1 MDDIVL
7 GLIGA
12 VVAVLFFG
20 SNFIPIKKY
29 DTGDGFFFQWVL
41 CVGIWVVGL
50 VVNLARSQ
58 PEFQPIAMCG
68 GIIWATGN
76 LLTVPVVNRI
86 GLALG
91 LLIWGSTGLISGW
104 LSGVVG
110 LMGIKKQTDEITSW
124 TLNITGIILALI
136 SMGLAS
142 LVKPTVKSLDE
153 ESPPSALI
161 NAAEGDSSDDSMDR
175 YLGAP
180 LLDTQQQK
188 APTSQRVVGVLL
200 AMFAGVFF
208 GTNFDPPQ
216 YVIDRVDGASD
227 NSLDYVFS
235 HYCGILLTSTFW
247 FCVYCSYKER
257 SGAPIVVNPKVILPA
272 MISGIMWGIAQ
283 TGFFIANE
291 YLAFVVSF
299 PIVSLGPGFVGFV
312 WGVFLFREITGSRNY
327 WIILVVFLT
336 FIACSVCIV
345 FSRL

>member
-1 MDDIVL
+1 
-7 GLIGA
+7 
-12 VVAVLFFG
+12 
-20 SNFIPIKKY
+20 
-29 DTGDGFFFQWVL
+29 
-41 CVGIWVVGL
+41 VGIWLVGL

-124 TLNITGIILALI
+124 ALNITGIILALI

-142 LVKPTVKSLDE
+142 LVKPTVKALDKDDAT
-153 ESPPSALI
+153 SAMI
-161 NAAEGDSSDDSMDR
+161 NHVEDRSDD
-175 YLGAP
+175 LEAP
-180 LLDTQQQK
+180 LNGINGEHEVTEK
-188 APTSQRVVGVLL
+188 APAGQRVVGVCL
-200 AMFAGVFF
+200 AMFAGIFF
-208 GTNFDPPQ
+208 GINFDPPQ
-216 YVIDRVDGASD
+216 YVIDNVDGASD

-235 HYCGILLTSTFW
+235 HFCGILLTSTFW
-247 FCVYCSYKER
+247 FCCYCGYKEHI
-257 SGAPIVVNPKVILPA
+257 GHPVLLYPKVILPA
-272 MISGIMWGIAQ
+272 MVSGIMWGIAQ
-283 TGFFIANE
+283 TGFFVANE

-312 WGVFLFREITGSRNY
+312 WGIFLFREVTGSRNY
-327 WIILVVFLT
+327 WIVFTVFLT
-336 FIACSVCIV
+336 FIACAICIV